1 MEEKR
6 KLIKKLFS
14 NYLREFYIELTPEEV
29 GWVRAKC
36 TKITESSWTA
46 VMSSQRQIKG
56 LISYYLV
63 SKKHPEYRALTT
75 VELVEHRFDDEE
87 TSTIRDL
94 ICYQGILI
102 LRHSASFI
110 KNKLMFETLMNIV
123 SERTYRNNPVIVIS
137 DIMKDVGGYVYYDH
151 NLVIKYIPN
160 NLSGSCSPAL
170 SASALNTT
178 SVSSTSNTASIINP
192 VISETEHVQ
201 REALTLHRKSPSSR
215 PLINISRNKAC
226 LENELKSRSQ
236 FIEDSTKN
244 AI

>member
-6 KLIKKLFS
+6 ELIKKLFS

-29 GWVRAKC
+29 EWAKAKC
-36 TKITESSWTA
+36 AKITDSSWTA
-46 VMSSQRQIKG
+46 VMTSQRQIKG
-56 LISYYLV
+56 LISYYLI
-63 SKKHPEYRALTT
+63 SKKNPEYKALTT

-94 ICYQGILI
+94 ICYKGILI

-151 NLVIKYIPN
+151 NLVIKYVTN
-160 NLSGSCSPAL
+160 NISSSSSPAL
-170 SASALNTT
+170 SASTISTLNTT
-178 SVSSTSNTASIINP
+178 SIISP
-192 VISETEHVQ
+192 VVSETEHVQ

-215 PLINISRNKAC
+215 PLINVTRDKAC
-226 LENELKSRSQ
+226 LENQLKNRSQ